1 MDFIIHFSIGDFFR
15 KLPIIQT
22 GPKKSSPASNFAKD
36 GNSDSTVSEI
46 DFLGSL
52 KFIAGF
58 RKLFACIPTGLCSF
72 VRGVLLANPGKK
84 HITIFFRWNSQDDW
98 EFFFFQVSKH
108 QQKGKTKG
116 SPGSF

>member
-1 MDFIIHFSIGDFFR
+1 MDFIIHFSSGDFFP

-46 DFLGSL
+46 DFLGFRL

-72 VRGVLLANPGKK
+72 VRGVLLANPDKK
-84 HITIFFRWNSQDDW
+84 HITIFFRSNSQDGW
-98 EFFFFQVSKH
+98 EVRSFPSVQH
-108 QQKGKTKG
+108 PQNGK
-116 SPGSF
+116 F